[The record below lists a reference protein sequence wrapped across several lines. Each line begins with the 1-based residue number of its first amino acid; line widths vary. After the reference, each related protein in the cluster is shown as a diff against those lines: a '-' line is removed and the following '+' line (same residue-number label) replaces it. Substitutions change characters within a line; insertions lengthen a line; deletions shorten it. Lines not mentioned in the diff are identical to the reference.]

1 MYCLKMAYWK
11 YISNINNIKVISL
24 KDLFKKRKSKQVG
37 SLYSSMILGTII
49 GIGVSVVN
57 TRFLGPQQYGDL
69 KFLQTLFTF
78 VVIFLTLGLFV
89 SGSRLLAIDK
99 NETIKRG
106 LTGNLLLLAAAIS
119 VLLIVGFFVFSF
131 YEERLFNN
139 ELGAIIRI
147 FSPLLFVFP
156 FRICLENIM
165 QGDNKIYELSLFR
178 VLPQVL
184 YLIGAISFNYF
195 VPLSLASAL
204 LIQMGTLALIIV
216 VFIIKLKPE
225 IGNMKRHVSVIWQE
239 NKTYG
244 FPVYIGI
251 LANVATGH
259 LGGLSIGYFIDNVN
273 VGYYALALVTATP
286 LTMIPS
292 AVGTTFFK
300 DFANRNTMP
309 QKATA
314 ITFVLSI
321 CALVIFFLLIKE
333 VILLLYSAKYI
344 AAVPLA
350 YLVSI
355 GCVFHGLGDYYN
367 RFLGAQGRGK
377 DLRNSAFAQGVWN
390 VLGFTVLVYFLG
402 VKGAAITKC
411 FSGII
416 YFVALFIYYNK
427 FTGDHKI

>member
-1 MYCLKMAYWK
+1 MTYWK
-11 YISNINNIKVISL
+11 YISNINNIKLIEL
-24 KDLFKKRKSKQVG
+24 KGLFKKRKSKQVG
-37 SLYSSMILGTII
+37 SLYSSMILGTIV
-49 GIGVSVVN
+49 GVGVSVVN

-78 VVIFLTLGLFV
+78 VVTFLTLGLFV

-106 LTGNLLLLAAAIS
+106 LTGNLLILAAAIS
-119 VLLIVGFFVFSF
+119 VLLVVIFFVFSF

-139 ELGAIIRI
+139 ELGATIRI

-156 FRICLENIM
+156 FKICLENIM
-165 QGDNKIYELSLFR
+165 QGDNRIYELSLFR
-178 VLPQVL
+178 VFPQVF
-184 YLIGAISFNYF
+184 YLIGAISFNFF
-195 VPLSLASAL
+195 VPLSLFSAL
-204 LIQMGTLALIIV
+204 LIQMGMLALIIV
-216 VFIIKLKPE
+216 VFIIKFKPKLGD
-225 IGNMKRHVSVIWQE
+225 IKKNISLIWQE
-239 NKTYG
+239 NKIYG
-244 FPVYIGI
+244 FPVYVGS

-286 LTMIPS
+286 LAMIPG
-292 AVGTTFFK
+292 AVGTTLFK
-300 DFANRNTMP
+300 DFANRSTMP
-309 QKATA
+309 RKATA

-321 CALVIFFLLIKE
+321 GTLVILLIVIEK
-333 VILLLYSAKYI
+333 VILLLYSEKYI

-355 GCVFHGLGDYYN
+355 GAVFHGLGDYYN

-377 DLRNSAFAQGVWN
+377 DLRNSAFVQGLWN

-416 YFVALFIYYNK
+416 YFAAIFIYYKK
-427 FTGDHKI
+427 FIRKHQV